1 MPGIFVVALIVA
13 AAVAVAVGLRFF
25 APPRAR
31 PIVKS
36 VEWMGAALCG
46 LLAAMLMPVAVASA
60 GRALQVALLIAAVLA
75 TGAWF
80 LVRPSPWRRI
90 AALAALSALTG
101 AFAL

>member
-1 MPGIFVVALIVA
+1 MPSTFVVALLVI
-13 AAVAVAVGLRFF
+13 AAVAVAVALRFF
-25 APPRAR
+25 AATRGLP
-31 PIVKS
+31 VVTG
-36 VEWMGAALCG
+36 VEWAGAVLCG
-46 LLAAMLMPVAVASA
+46 LLAAMLMPVAVAST
-60 GRALQVALLIAAVLA
+60 GRALQVALLIAAALA